1 MGKKTKSHQKKWTTS
16 EDRSDGYSSCYSTN
30 TSWWKKDTI
39 KEERIF
45 IMGAT
50 ADASDS
56 DTSLDPTTAKR
67 LMKKNKQLLKSNKA
81 Y

>member
-1 MGKKTKSHQKKWTTS
+1 
-16 EDRSDGYSSCYSTN
+16 
-30 TSWWKKDTI
+30 
-39 KEERIF
+39 
-45 IMGAT
+45 MGAT

-81 Y
+81 YWLQAAPGRLISDVCVETIDSIGRRTMLKRLLDSGCTSTSVT